1 MTLPAS
7 PSASNYDAAGDDPAQ
22 ARAQLKTL
30 RDAVDTLIT
39 HLAAST
45 LTNTA
50 GPAAP
55 GGGLEVVSAVLQ
67 AKASFR
73 AVTSADTI
81 VASDRGKVLDCTA
94 SGFSVAVT
102 AAGTLGD
109 GFFCWVRNSAA
120 SGNITIDPNASEEID
135 GVLTISLGPG
145 EACFI
150 GCNGSLLR
158 TVGRRM
164 WRPGTQL
171 SKNPYAT
178 ASSTTQAHGLPSVP
192 QLLDARLICLT
203 GEGGYSVGDVID
215 LGAAG
220 LMERGSTLGTGIQMI
235 KDATNVVL
243 IIGDTAPAIINKATG
258 AQFVITPSSWRIA
271 IDPYYLG

>member
-22 ARAQLKTL
+22 ARAQLKAL
-30 RDAVDTLIT
+30 RDAVDTLIS

-55 GGGLEVVSAVLQ
+55 GGGLEVVAAVLQ
-67 AKASFR
+67 GKANFR
-73 AVTSADTI
+73 TISGADTI
-81 VASDRGKVLDCTA
+81 IASDRGKVIDCTSA
-94 SGFSVAVT
+94 GFTLDAT
-102 AAGTLGD
+102 AAATLGD
-109 GFFCWVRNSAA
+109 GFYCWVRNSAA
-120 SGNITIDPNASEEID
+120 SGNITIDPNLSETID
-135 GVLTISLGPG
+135 GVSTITLVPG

-150 GCNGSLLR
+150 ICNGSLLR
-158 TVGRRM
+158 TAGRRM
-164 WRPGTQL
+164 WRQGTQL

-178 ASSTTQAHGLPSVP
+178 ASATTQAHGLPGAP
-192 QLLDARLICLT
+192 QALDVKLICLT
-203 GEGGYSVGDVID
+203 GEGGYSAGDSID
-215 LGAAG
+215 LGMSG
-220 LMERGSTLGTGIQMI
+220 LMERGSTLGTGIQVI

-243 IIGDTAPAIINKATG
+243 IIGDTAPALINKSTG
-258 AQFVITPSSWRIA
+258 AQFVITPANWRIA